1 MAMSNLQ
8 DLFIHHLED
17 MYYAEKKLAKALPKM
32 ASKATEQPLRSAFE
46 EHQRQTEEHVKR
58 LEQVFKLCGKK
69 PSSTTCEAIDGIV
82 KEGEE
87 LMSEAEKGEAMDA
100 GLIAAGQAAEHYEI
114 ARYGTLA
121 AWAKMLDMGEA
132 QKILHK
138 TLEEEKQTDEKLSK
152 LALQQVNRK
161 AA

>member
-1 MAMSNLQ
+1 MAMTSLQ
-8 DLFIHHLED
+8 DLFTHHMKD
-17 MYYAEKKLAKALPKM
+17 MYYAEKKLAKSLSTM
-32 ASKATEQPLRSAFE
+32 ASKASEQKLRGAFE

-58 LEQVFKLCGKK
+58 LEQVFQQIGKK
-69 PSSTTCEAIDGIV
+69 ASGTTCEAIDGIV

-87 LMSEAEKGEAMDA
+87 LMSEAKGEALDA
-100 GLIAAGQAAEHYEI
+100 GLIAAAQAAEHYEI

-121 AWAKMLDMGEA
+121 AWAKMLDMPEA

-138 TLEEEKQTDEKLSK
+138 TLEEERQTDEKLTS
-152 LALQQVNRK
+152 LAMEQVNRK

>member
-1 MAMSNLQ
+1 MAMTNLQ
-8 DLFIHHLED
+8 DLFIHHLKD
-17 MYYAEKKLAKALPKM
+17 IYYAEKKLAKALPKM
-32 ASKATEQPLRSAFE
+32 AKKATEEPLRSAFE

-58 LEQVFKLCGKK
+58 LEQVFQHIGEKASGK
-69 PSSTTCEAIDGIV
+69 TCEAIDGIV

-87 LMSEAEKGEAMDA
+87 LMSEAKGEALDA
-100 GLIAAGQAAEHYEI
+100 GLIAAAQAAEHYEI

-121 AWAKMLDMGEA
+121 AWAKMLDMPEA

-138 TLEEEKQTDEKLSK
+138 TLEEERQTDEKLTR
-152 LALQQVNRK
+152 LAMEQVNRK

>member
-8 DLFIHHLED
+8 ELFIHHLED
-17 MYYAEKKLAKALPKM
+17 VYYAEKKLAKALPKM
-32 ASKATEQPLRSAFE
+32 ASKATDPALSSAFE
-46 EHQRQTEEHVKR
+46 EHKLQTEEHVKR
-58 LEQVFKLCGKK
+58 LEQVFELAGKK
-69 PSSTTCEAIDGIV
+69 AKTTTCEAIDGIV

-87 LMSEAEKGEAMDA
+87 LMKEAEKGEAMDA

-121 AWAKMLDMGEA
+121 AWAKMLDMGDA

-152 LALQQVNRK
+152 LATQQINRK

>member
-8 DLFIHHLED
+8 DLFIHHLKD

-32 ASKATEQPLRSAFE
+32 AKKATEQPLRSAFE

-58 LEQVFKLCGKK
+58 LEQVFEQCGKK
-69 PSSTTCEAIDGIV
+69 PSGATCPAIDGIV
-82 KEGEE
+82 EEGED
-87 LMSEAEKGEAMDA
+87 LMKEAEPGEAMDA
-100 GLIAAGQAAEHYEI
+100 GLIAAAQAAEHYEI

-132 QKILHK
+132 EKILHT
-138 TLEEEKQTDEKLSK
+138 TLEEEKQTDEKLTK
-152 LALQQVNRK
+152 LAMQQVNRK

>member
-1 MAMSNLQ
+1 MAMSSLQ
-8 DLFIHHLED
+8 DLFIHHLKD
-17 MYYAEKKLAKALPKM
+17 IYYAEKKLAKALPKM
-32 ASKATEQPLRSAFE
+32 ASKATEPALRGAFE

-58 LEQVFKLCGKK
+58 LEQVFELAGKK
-69 PSSTTCEAIDGIV
+69 ASGTTCPAIDGIV
-82 KEGEE
+82 EEGEE
-87 LMSEAEKGEAMDA
+87 LMKEAEKGEAMDA

-121 AWAKMLDMGEA
+121 AWAKMLDMGDA

-152 LALQQVNRK
+152 LATQQINRK

>member
-1 MAMSNLQ
+1 MPMTSLQ
-8 DLFIHHLED
+8 EMFTHHMQD
-17 MYYAEKKLAKALPKM
+17 MYYAEKKLAKSLTTM
-32 ASKATEQPLRSAFE
+32 ANKAGEQKLRGAFE

-58 LEQVFKLCGKK
+58 LEQVFEQCGQKA
-69 PSSTTCEAIDGIV
+69 SGTTCPAIDGIV

-87 LMSEAEKGEAMDA
+87 LMKEAEKGETMDA
-100 GLIAAGQAAEHYEI
+100 GLIAAAQAAEHYEI
-114 ARYGTLA
+114 ARYGTLT

-152 LALQQVNRK
+152 LAMQQVNRK